1 MSIRRIIS
9 VSSIVVASIMPVFAQ
24 PKVTPTSLPNLA
36 GLKKMTRR
44 FEPTPLK
51 VDLSNLTEGDRKAL
65 PKLIEAA
72 KLMNTIFMRQ
82 LWEKNVELSE
92 KLKKDQTPL
101 GKARFHYFWINKS
114 PWSDLDEYKAF
125 LPDVPP
131 RKLPGANF
139 YPKDM
144 SKAEFESWI
153 KTLPKKDREEA
164 TSFFTVIRRKA
175 NSKEGAGLCS
185 VPYSVEYKDVLSRA
199 SALMKEAASLTDNAS
214 LRKFLNSRADA
225 FLSNDYYESDKD
237 WMDLDA
243 PLDITIGPYE
253 TYNDE
258 IFGYK
263 AGFEA
268 YVNLRDDRESEKL
281 SVFARHLQ
289 EIENNLPVDAKYRNP
304 KLGSDTAI
312 RVVDEIISA
321 GDGNHGVQTAAYNLP
336 NDDRVVQEKGSKR
349 VMLKNVQQAKFKSV
363 LLPIAKRTLPATSMS
378 DVDFNLFFTHI
389 LAHELMHGLGPHKI
403 KVKGRDTTPR
413 DELKEL
419 HSAIE
424 EAKADV
430 TGLFALQYMMDHA
443 NKMKL
448 DKTVLPSDKDAQRKL
463 YVTFLASA
471 FRTLRFG
478 VGEAHGKGMAVQFN
492 FLQDRGAFFQNKDGT
507 YGVNMSK
514 IKQAVIDLDR
524 KLLTIEA
531 EGDYLAAQKLLNQ
544 YGVIRPALK
553 NVLARM
559 SDIPSDIEP
568 LFITADS
575 LK

>member
-1 MSIRRIIS
+1 MKIRSMVS
-9 VSSIVVASIMPVFAQ
+9 VSIFVGLIMPAFAQ
-24 PKVTPTSLPNLA
+24 QKVAPTLPNLA
-36 GLKKMTRR
+36 SLKQMTKR

-51 VDLSNLTEGDRKAL
+51 VDLSNLSDGDRKAL

-72 KLMNTIFMRQ
+72 KLMNTIFMKQ
-82 LWEKNVELSE
+82 IWEKNVALSE
-92 KLKKDQTPL
+92 KLNKGQTEL
-101 GKARFHYFWINKS
+101 GKARWHYFWINKG

-144 SKAEFESWI
+144 SKAEFEAWS
-153 KTLPKKDREEA
+153 KALSQREREEA
-164 TSFFTVIRRKA
+164 TSFFTVIRRK
-175 NSKEGAGLCS
+175 NIGKGKSTLYS
-185 VPYSVEYKDVLSRA
+185 VPFSVEYKNELSKAA
-199 SALMKEAASLTDNAS
+199 SLMKEAAGLTDNAT

-225 FLSNDYYESDKD
+225 FLSNNYYESDKD

-243 PLDITIGPYE
+243 PLDVTIGPYE

-281 SVFARHLQ
+281 SVFAKHLQ
-289 EIENNLPVDAKYRNP
+289 EIENNLPMDAKYRNP

-312 RVVDEIISA
+312 RVVDEILSA

-336 NDDRVVQEKGSKR
+336 NDDKVVQEKGSKR
-349 VMLKNVQQAKFKSV
+349 VMLKNIQQAKFKSV
-363 LLPIAKRTLPATSMS
+363 LLPIAKRTLPAASMS

-419 HSAIE
+419 NSAIE

-443 NKMKL
+443 SEMKI
-448 DKTVLPSDKDAQRKL
+448 DEKVLPTDAKAQRQM

-478 VGEAHGKGMAVQFN
+478 IAESHGKGMAVQFN

-507 YGVNMSK
+507 YDVNMAK

-531 EGDYLAAQKLLNQ
+531 EGDYGAAKKLLNE
-544 YGVIRPALK
+544 YGVIRPPLK
-553 NVLARM
+553 KVLARM
-559 SDIPSDIEP
+559 KDIPSDIEP
-568 LFITADS
+568 IFVTADS

>member
-51 VDLSNLTEGDRKAL
+51 VDLSNLTDGDRKAL
-65 PKLIEAA
+65 PKLIQAA

-139 YPKDM
+139 YPRDM

-153 KTLPKKDREEA
+153 KTLPRKDREEA

-175 NSKEGAGLCS
+175 NSKEGAGLYS
-185 VPYSVEYKDVLSRA
+185 VPYSVEYKAVLSRA

-268 YVNLRDDRESEKL
+268 YVNLRDDRESGKL

-289 EIENNLPVDAKYRNP
+289 EIENNLPMDAKYRNP

-492 FLQDRGAFFQNKDGT
+492 FLQDRGAFSQNQDGT

-553 NVLARM
+553 KVLARM